1 MKHWKIT
8 YRFFLQKSEF
18 NFKHYPNRL
27 LYFSLFIQML
37 ESLQDSLEPNSEESS
52 HFLEIV
58 REIFTSA
65 FGAGKEEE
73 YVASEF
79 QEIIV
84 NTQS

>member
-1 MKHWKIT
+1 
-8 YRFFLQKSEF
+8 
-18 NFKHYPNRL
+18 
-27 LYFSLFIQML
+27 ML